1 MLPGSKL
8 NSIVAKISKAKSKSE
23 KDYDKL
29 N

>member
-8 NSIVAKISKAKSKSE
+8 NSIVAKISKAKSESE